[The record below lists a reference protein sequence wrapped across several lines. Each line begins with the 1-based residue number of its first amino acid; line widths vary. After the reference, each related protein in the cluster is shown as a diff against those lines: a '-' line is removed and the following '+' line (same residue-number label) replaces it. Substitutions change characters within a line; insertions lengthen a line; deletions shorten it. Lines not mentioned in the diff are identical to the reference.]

1 LLSEFTDL
9 PAVSKPLV
17 QIDEEEIGRIKEIFK
32 ALDLTTG
39 GKGRVLIDDLGTLL
53 RLLNYNLSQAEIEEL
68 QI

>member
-1 LLSEFTDL
+1 LLSEFTDS

-68 QI
+68 

>member
-1 LLSEFTDL
+1 MLSEFTDS

-68 QI
+68 